1 MYHNRRYGMSEVL
14 LVLVIL
20 AALSLVA
27 QPAAAL
33 SNPAAAYCT
42 ALGYNYSIATG
53 PNGTMSGFCTLPDN
67 RNVDEWQF
75 LLGQVAPEY
84 SYCAQQGYQLQ
95 TVSDPVTCRVFM
107 TPSCAV
113 CVLPDGS
120 KTEVTKLMKLD
131 FREKLCSNGKCCD
144 PKTDTVCSFSS
155 APPGG
160 ILLYVVVLGVV
171 VIAVI
176 GVVLVLHYR
185 KKRGAQPPAKG

>member
-1 MYHNRRYGMSEVL
+1 
-14 LVLVIL
+14 
-20 AALSLVA
+20 
-27 QPAAAL
+27 
-33 SNPAAAYCT
+33 
-42 ALGYNYSIATG
+42 
-53 PNGTMSGFCTLPDN
+53 MSGFCKLPDN

-160 ILLYVVVLGVV
+160 ILLYGVVLVVV

-176 GVVLVLHYR
+176 GAMLFLHYR